1 MFWNKGARLKCK
13 EGFTV
18 DFTVCVANTS
28 TLLIQSML
36 LQVSCLCWM
45 CLQHVASGFLVE
57 AVSWDVVLSGSTFRL
72 GPSHY
77 THSLHICGVAVLHTL
92 LDSWTT

>member
-1 MFWNKGARLKCK
+1 
-13 EGFTV
+13 
-18 DFTVCVANTS
+18 
-28 TLLIQSML
+28 
-36 LQVSCLCWM
+36 M

-77 THSLHICGVAVLHTL
+77 THFLHICGVAILHTL
-92 LDSWTT
+92 LDSWTTWPFNIITLNLQRLVVESFLAMVF